1 MTADLIVRGDHLQVL
16 LPLAVVQ
23 ASGGDSPRALV
34 WGVDLRD
41 EKSRRAAQK
50 RLRGACHD
58 VEAVAAAHPR
68 LTHVLVAYTHGG
80 SLPEGSCL
88 GSAARAATRM
98 HSTLERTRGRSIDVV
113 TLDVTGWED
122 GELLRDR
129 VIEAMAT
136 ARNAAGDVA
145 LGWHDI
151 VDSSIHAAA
160 LRQFY

>member
-1 MTADLIVRGDHLQVL
+1 MTADLIVRGDQLPVL

-23 ASGGDSPRALV
+23 ASGADSPRALV
-34 WGVDLRD
+34 WGLDLRD
-41 EKSRRAAQK
+41 ERSRHAAQK
-50 RLRGACHD
+50 RLRQVCQE
-58 VEAVAAAHPR
+58 VERVAAIYPR

-88 GSAARAATRM
+88 GSAAQAATRM
-98 HSTLERTRGRSIDVV
+98 HSTLERTRGHSIDVV

-129 VIEAMAT
+129 VLETVTT
-136 ARNAAGDVA
+136 ARDAAGDVA

-151 VDSSIHAAA
+151 VDTSIHAAA